1 MSSLNVAIYDAMV
14 AAWDSKYLYRRLS
27 AERPQP
33 VIDHC
38 HSEPAQPVLPFR
50 ACRGGGAASAVL
62 AFFFPQQAAFFNAK
76 AEEAGHSRLLAGVQ
90 YPSDVQA
97 GLELGRA
104 VAQFVI
110 ARAERQLG
118 RGLHWDDPTRR
129 L

>member
-1 MSSLNVAIYDAMV
+1 M
-14 AAWDSKYLYRRLS
+14 
-27 AERPQP
+27 
-33 VIDHC
+33 
-38 HSEPAQPVLPFR
+38 
-50 ACRGGGAASAVL
+50 L

-97 GLELGRA
+97 AWSWARGGSARHR
-104 VAQFVI
+104 

-129 L
+129 LQLERNNPIPPDGRDLEDLDASSGSQIRPGPPPACDSAQMAQSLPR